1 MQEFLNTQQIAQRY
15 SVTRCTVYLWRRKGI
30 LPKGL
35 KIGGV
40 RLWAISDI
48 EALERRLQA

>member
-1 MQEFLNTQQIAQRY
+1 MNEFLTIKQISQRY
-15 SVTRCTVYLWRRKGI
+15 GVTKCTIFNWMHKGI

-35 KIGGV
+35 KLGGV